1 MALLL
6 DAQDLRRALPY
17 PFAVQVIEA
26 GFRAFANGEYVMPQR
41 LMLSTNGNFLAAM
54 PAANRA
60 NMSVKI
66 ATVNPHNVD
75 KGLPSVQAVVVLL
88 ESNTGEVISVL
99 DGTSLTVIR
108 TAAASAAATNLL
120 ANPGP
125 IRLGV
130 LGTGPQAIEHVLA
143 LAATKELKSVT
154 MFSPRASM
162 RWPAIL
168 KALETLEA
176 PVILGRDA
184 RGAVEH
190 ADVLVLV
197 TSSATPV
204 LRWEWVRPGTHV
216 NAVGSHTP
224 AARELDGETL
234 HGSRVV
240 CDSVE
245 ACWTE
250 AGDLIQAH
258 AEGSIDR
265 DHADTSLGD
274 VFIGRKTGR
283 ADRDQVTVFKSV
295 GLAFQDLCIAIA
307 AFEQARGASLG
318 RYWNPSGLA
327 G

>member
-1 MALLL
+1 
-6 DAQDLRRALPY
+6 
-17 PFAVQVIEA
+17 
-26 GFRAFANGEYVMPQR
+26 
-41 LMLSTNGNFLAAM
+41 
-54 PAANRA
+54 
-60 NMSVKI
+60 
-66 ATVNPHNVD
+66 
-75 KGLPSVQAVVVLL
+75 
-88 ESNTGEVISVL
+88 
-99 DGTSLTVIR
+99 
-108 TAAASAAATNLL
+108 
-120 ANPGP
+120 
-125 IRLGV
+125 
-130 LGTGPQAIEHVLA
+130 
-143 LAATKELKSVT
+143 
-154 MFSPRASM
+154 M